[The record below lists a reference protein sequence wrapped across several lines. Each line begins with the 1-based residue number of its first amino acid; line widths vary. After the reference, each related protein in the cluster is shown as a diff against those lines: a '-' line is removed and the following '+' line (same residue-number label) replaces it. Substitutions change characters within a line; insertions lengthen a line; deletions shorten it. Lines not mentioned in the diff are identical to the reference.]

1 MPHAGLEVDATA
13 KTNQSGMRSDE
24 AVAHTGRLTREIL
37 DLDVAAKPPAVL
49 LTVILTA
56 LVATSAGW
64 GASLRAI
71 GRRPQAILRN

>member
-1 MPHAGLEVDATA
+1 MPHTGLEVDATA
-13 KTNQSGMRSDE
+13 KTNQSGMCSDE

-37 DLDVAAKPPAVL
+37 DLDVAAEPPAV

-71 GRRPQAILRN
+71 GRRPEAILRT